1 MRSDRTMTTTRKLS
15 ELPEASHPFS
25 GTESIP
31 LVQEGETRQVA
42 LANLLGESAIATWLA
57 PYRVSSEADPSENRA
72 AINQAILD
80 AVEQTRPPVLL
91 LPPGRIP
98 LDGPII
104 LRRGI
109 RINGAS
115 SADLPIGTELFLAD
129 GVNGA
134 VVQTEGWPTGERTWD
149 CAELAYLRINGN
161 RAGNPEGGP
170 GIAIRHMGNS
180 AEIRQVVVRN
190 CNGFGMELSGIQE
203 PASLRACTLEDN
215 GAGGL
220 KLAGEGLVV
229 IHGLSAR
236 GAGPLVL
243 VTGEGAL
250 SVVLTGAASSG
261 HQPVVEI
268 REGQPQVSLIAGRVT
283 APSSGGG
290 SVVEIAKG
298 RPGVHFVGLHHAG
311 FERLVRDGN
320 GEAGLDAIGGAS
332 GIAVYN
338 TTVRAAGGTGRV
350 LGLGV
355 SGGENRRE
363 PVIIAG
369 IGMPADDLALPNG
382 SLYLRGDGGEGSTF
396 YVREEGRWTAK

>member
-1 MRSDRTMTTTRKLS
+1 MTTTRKLS
-15 ELPEASHPFS
+15 ELTECSHTFS
-25 GTESIP
+25 GTEWIP
-31 LVQEGETRQVA
+31 LVQDGETRQVA

-80 AVEQTRPPVLL
+80 AVAQTRPPVLL

-134 VVQTEGWPTGERTWD
+134 VVQTEGWPTGERTWE

-170 GIAIRHMGNS
+170 GIAIRNMGNS

-220 KLAGEGLVV
+220 KLAGEGVVV
-229 IHGLSAR
+229 IYGLSAR
-236 GAGPLVL
+236 GAGPLAL
-243 VTGEGAL
+243 VDGGGAL
-250 SVVLTGAASSG
+250 SVVLTGATSSG

-268 REGQPQVSLIAGRVT
+268 REGQPQVSLIGGRVT
-283 APSSGGG
+283 APSSGG

-298 RPGVHFVGLHHAG
+298 RPGVHLVGLHHAG
-311 FERLVRDGN
+311 FERLVRDGK
-320 GEAGLDAIGGAS
+320 GEAGLDAIGGVS

-338 TTVRAAGGTGRV
+338 ASVRAAGDTGTV
-350 LGLGV
+350 LGLGGA
-355 SGGENRRE
+355 GGENRRE

-369 IGMPADDLALPNG
+369 AGMPAEDLALPNG
-382 SLYLRGDGGEGSTF
+382 SLYLRSDGGEGSTF
-396 YVREEGRWTAK
+396 YVREDGRWTAK